1 MDKEKVKQKAMELS
15 GSISGATSI
24 MGSWQI
30 CHNICLVLVT
40 LLSLAGITVVGM
52 PLLFL
57 TKIALPLWIVAA
69 AFLVISVVIYYKK
82 RCLSARLLVFN
93 SGLLI
98 AGVPFQP
105 VQQFITYF
113 WIAGGIICVAV
124 VVMFIKEKIEEKI
137 EKKAEERTKGKKE
150 VCEHDNK

>member
-1 MDKEKVKQKAMELS
+1 MNKEKIKQKAMELS

-24 MGSWQI
+24 LGSWQI

-69 AFLVISVVIYYKK
+69 AFLVISVIVYYKK
-82 RCLSARLLVFN
+82 RCLSAKLLVFN

-105 VQQFITYF
+105 VQQVITYF
-113 WIAGGIICVAV
+113 WIAGAIICLTVI
-124 VVMFIKEKIEEKI
+124 VMFIKERIEEK
-137 EKKAEERTKGKKE
+137 KKKE
-150 VCEHDNK
+150 VCEHDNS